1 MSARALVVVSYGSS
15 RLLEH
20 NLSAWAG
27 ASDDGWVVVV
37 VDNPTTSA
45 ERRRVRHLADTH
57 GWVLVTPA
65 RNLGFGGGCRAGVA
79 AVADRAPSSI
89 VLLNPDARFDRET
102 AHELAARVEE
112 STDLMLVPRMLRSD
126 GRPSF
131 TATRLDPRTGRGVGS
146 AASGVP
152 WLTGACLAMSA
163 TAWARLDGVAS
174 EYFLYWED
182 VDLGWRWHRQG
193 GRSEV
198 AADLTCVHDPGGTQ
212 GAASTKSALYYYYN
226 CRNRLLFARRH
237 LPPADRARWA
247 LHAPGYAWEVVLRGG
262 RRQLVRPWRNALPA
276 VRGTLSGLWALV
288 RPAACASAM
297 MDLDSASATG
307 SGRAAAAG
315 APATD
320 EQGDA

>member
-20 NLSAWAG
+20 NLSAWSAG
-27 ASDDGWVVVV
+27 REDDWLVVV
-37 VDNPTTSA
+37 VDNPTTPE
-45 ERRRVRHLADTH
+45 ERRRVRRLADAH

-65 RNLGFGGGCRAGVA
+65 RNLGFGDGCRAGVA
-79 AVADRAPSSI
+79 AVADRTLSSI
-89 VLLNPDARFDRET
+89 VLLNPDARLDRAT

-112 STDLMLVPRMLRSD
+112 STDLMLAPRMLRSD
-126 GRPSF
+126 GRASF

-163 TAWARLDGVAS
+163 AAWTRLDGIAS

-182 VDLGWRWHRQG
+182 VDLGWRWHQQG

-212 GAASTKSALYYYYN
+212 GAARTKSALYYYYN

-237 LPPADRARWA
+237 LSPGDRARWA
-247 LHAPGYAWEVVLRGG
+247 LHAPAYACEVVLRGG

-276 VRGTLSGLWALV
+276 ARGTFDGLWALV
-288 RPAACASAM
+288 RPAARASAM
-297 MDLDSASATG
+297 MDLDSASATQ
-307 SGRAAAAG
+307 SGRTAGAG